1 MNSEKTDASMYPTT
15 QKLEESSKKSMT
27 FLSTLLAFFPALV
40 MLMVLISF
48 LWICSCPNPFSVTV
62 FLFFLYAFPVFVYRI
77 HHHFYPIQEGIS
89 YLCGT
94 EYSPWW
100 GSHQIQVIYITFP
113 FLEAALRLIPGVF
126 SLWLRLWGSKVGQ
139 NVYWT
144 PQLEIA
150 DRGLLEIGDR
160 VVFGH
165 AVGMSSH
172 VIKPKK
178 NDLMLYVKKIRIGND
193 VFLGAK
199 SGFSPGVTIENETFV
214 PVFTQIHP
222 NKIFG
227 NDSDIKE

>member
-1 MNSEKTDASMYPTT
+1 
-15 QKLEESSKKSMT
+15 
-27 FLSTLLAFFPALV
+27 
-40 MLMVLISF
+40 
-48 LWICSCPNPFSVTV
+48 
-62 FLFFLYAFPVFVYRI
+62 
-77 HHHFYPIQEGIS
+77 
-89 YLCGT
+89 
-94 EYSPWW
+94 
-100 GSHQIQVIYITFP
+100 
-113 FLEAALRLIPGVF
+113 
-126 SLWLRLWGSKVGQ
+126 VGQ

-165 AVGMSSH
+165 AVGISSH
-172 VIKPKK
+172 VIKPRK
-178 NDLMLYVKKIRIGND
+178 NDLMLYVKKVRIGND

-199 SGFSPGVTIENETFV
+199 SGFSPGVTIEDGSFV